1 MKLIRSSEKE
11 GNSLKVT
18 KLVNGVMDPLSN
30 PKAVEFRKG
39 GLLGVLREVTHG
51 CYWVGVQKVGTP
63 AVDNVEPL
71 EDFEKRSN
79 VARTVF

>member
-51 CYWVGVQKVGTP
+51 LANRRGKIFWVK
-63 AVDNVEPL
+63 
-71 EDFEKRSN
+71 
-79 VARTVF
+79 